1 MKDDLYPSAEDGLE
15 ATGQDDGHL
24 DLSSHDSFTGGVPH
38 RTFERLRAEDPV
50 HWTPET
56 DGGRGFWSVTAH
68 ADIMTANG
76 NNAVFSSGQ
85 GIRIEDQSHE
95 EYMAR
100 RTFQETDPPE
110 HRQTRRFLNPAFSRP
125 AIAQY
130 EDLVRALAADIVEQA
145 FATDEFDAVDALAKQ
160 LPMMMLGRILG
171 VPDADLPFL
180 VEKGDAL
187 IGNSDPDFTDTIVDK
202 VDTDAYRFMP
212 FRNPAGVELY
222 DYAQSVIEGEKDVDP
237 DGILA
242 RVLGAN
248 KAESVME
255 ARDFKNFFCL
265 LVAAGN
271 DTTRYS
277 IAMAL
282 YQLTRDPALL
292 RQMQSGAVWN
302 TVADEFIRLASPTMH
317 FRRTA
322 TEDTELGGKAI
333 AKGDKVILWFV
344 SGNRD
349 RAVFDNPHGVNL
361 ARDPNPHLAF
371 GQGGVHLCLGM
382 WLARLEVRVI
392 LEEIAGRL
400 KGIEALGPPSW
411 TRSNF
416 ICGVKSLPV
425 RISR

>member
-1 MKDDLYPSAEDGLE
+1 MTDASPTPKGLPH
-15 ATGQDDGHL
+15 DDGHL
-24 DLSSHDSFTGGVPH
+24 DLSDHDSFTGGVPH
-38 RTFERLRAEDPV
+38 QTFERLRKEDPV
-50 HWTPET
+50 HWTPEH

-68 ADIMTANG
+68 ADITAANG

-85 GIRIEDQSHE
+85 GIRIEDQSRE
-95 EYMAR
+95 EYLAR

-110 HRQTRRFLNPAFSRP
+110 HRQTRRLLNPAFSRP
-125 AIAQY
+125 AIAGY
-130 EDLVRALAADIVEQA
+130 EALVRTLAADIVERA
-145 FATDEFDAVDALAKQ
+145 LAHDTFDAIEALAKP

-171 VPDADLPFL
+171 LPDADLPFL

-187 IGNSDPDFTDTIVDK
+187 IGNSDPDFTNTIVDK

-212 FRNPAGVELY
+212 FRSPAGVELY
-222 DYAQSVIEGEKDVDP
+222 DYAQAVMDGEKEMDP

-242 RVLGAN
+242 RVLAAQDSDGGMQAQ
-248 KAESVME
+248 
-255 ARDFKNFFCL
+255 DFKNFFCL

-282 YQLTRDPALL
+282 YQLTQDPALL
-292 RQMQSGAVWN
+292 VQLKSGTVWN
-302 TVADEFIRLASPTMH
+302 TAADEFIRLASPTMH

-322 TEDTELGGKAI
+322 TEDTKLGGKAI
-333 AKGDKVILWFV
+333 AKGDKVILWFI

-349 RAVFDNPHGVNL
+349 SAVFDDPYGVRL
-361 ARDPNPHLAF
+361 DRDPNPHLAF

-382 WLARLEVRVI
+382 WLARMEVRVI
-392 LEEIAGRL
+392 LEELVERL
-400 KGIEALGPPSW
+400 SGIEAMGAPTW

-425 RISR
+425 RVRR